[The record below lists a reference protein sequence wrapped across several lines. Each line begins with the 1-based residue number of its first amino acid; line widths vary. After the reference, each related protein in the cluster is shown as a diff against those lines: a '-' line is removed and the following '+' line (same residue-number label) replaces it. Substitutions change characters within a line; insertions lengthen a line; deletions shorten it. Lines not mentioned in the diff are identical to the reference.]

1 MSQDHRLQ
9 RQRFELK
16 YFIKEEITP
25 RIRDFVRSYLE
36 LDDYGADSPDLTYQ
50 VHSLY
55 LDSDD
60 LKTYQ
65 ASVNGVKN
73 RFKLRLRYYDEKPA
87 TPVFFEI
94 KARVDN
100 CILKQRCGVRR
111 AAVAHLLAG
120 QLPEPGQLM
129 ATEPRHLAALQQFHA
144 LQQRLGARPKAH
156 VCYSREAW
164 VSHNDNSVR
173 VTFDRAV
180 HIEPC
185 FDGRASIAHPRS
197 IPVFGA
203 PVILEIKFTTRF
215 PNWLEDLVRRFNLM
229 RGSASKYAEGILRL
243 GEHRFHD
250 GERAKTR
257 LDQLEQEILS
267 CNPTA
272 PAPASGNPSPVGAP
286 PLNGK
291 ARPGAVPLDTELKKT

>member
-16 YFIKEEITP
+16 YFVKEGVTA
-25 RIRDFVRSYLE
+25 RIRDFVQSYLE
-36 LDDYGADSPDLTYQ
+36 LDDYAADSPDLTYQ

-60 LKTYQ
+60 LKTHQ

-73 RFKLRLRYYDEKPA
+73 RFKLRLRYYDERPT

-111 AAVAHLLAG
+111 TAVARLLAG
-120 QLPEPGQLM
+120 QLPEPDQLM
-129 ATEPRHLAALQQFHA
+129 STEPRHLAALQEFHA

-164 VSHNDNSVR
+164 VSHHDNSVR

-185 FDGRASIAHPRS
+185 FDGRARIAHPQS
-197 IPVFGA
+197 TLVFGA

-250 GERAKTR
+250 GERARTR
-257 LDQLEQEILS
+257 LDQLAQETPS
-267 CNPTA
+267 GNPIA
-272 PAPASGNPSPVGAP
+272 PAPASGSRPAVPATP
-286 PLNGK
+286 PNGK
-291 ARPGAVPLDTELKKT
+291 ERPEAVSLDTELKKT

>member
-16 YFIKEEITP
+16 YFVKEERTAG
-25 RIRDFVRSYLE
+25 IRDFVSSYLE
-36 LDDYGADSPDLTYQ
+36 LDDYGADSTDHTYP

-55 LDSDD
+55 LDSAD

-73 RFKLRLRYYDEKPA
+73 RFKLRLRYYDEKPN
-87 TPVFFEI
+87 TPVFFEV

-111 AAVAHLLAG
+111 AAVPMLLAG
-120 QLPEPGQLM
+120 HLPEPKQLLS
-129 ATEPRHLAALQQFHA
+129 TEPRHLAALQQFNA
-144 LQQRLGARPKAH
+144 LQQQLQALPKAH
-156 VCYSREAW
+156 VSYSREAW

-180 HIEPC
+180 HIEPA
-185 FDGRASIAHPRS
+185 FAFHATTATSHPV
-197 IPVFGA
+197 PVFGG
-203 PVILEIKFTTRF
+203 PVVLEIKFTSRF
-215 PNWLEDLVRRFNLM
+215 PNWLEEMVRCFHLM

-243 GEHRFHD
+243 GEFRFHD
-250 GERAKTR
+250 GERACGR
-257 LDQLEQEILS
+257 LDSAARE
-267 CNPTA
+267 
-272 PAPASGNPSPVGAP
+272 PAFFDPDQTDRPQTSNRRPASPDADP
-286 PLNGK
+286 
-291 ARPGAVPLDTELKKT
+291 AVEDLLVKKS